1 MISFH
6 NETDFSLNNEDN
18 ISEWISRTINLEE
31 KSLGEINYIFC
42 NDNYLHELN
51 LKFLNHDTLTDI
63 ISFDSSLGNE
73 LHGDIY
79 ISVERVA
86 DNAKDFKTEFDDE
99 LMRVMIHGILH
110 FCGYKDKS
118 EKQKIEMRQK
128 EDFYLSKL
136 IWLYLF

>member
-6 NETDFSLNNEDN
+6 SETEFSINNEDN
-18 ISEWISRTINLEE
+18 ISEWICRTIASED
-31 KSLGEINYIFC
+31 KSVGEINYIFC
-42 NDNYLHELN
+42 NDDYLHALN
-51 LKFLNHDTLTDI
+51 LKYLNHDTLTDI
-63 ISFDSSLGNE
+63 ISFDYSLGNE

-118 EKQKIEMRQK
+118 DKQKIEMRQK

-136 IWLYLF
+136 I

>member
-136 IWLYLF
+136 I